1 MPPRCFIA
9 LTLPES
15 VVRMLVSTRERFLA
29 DAPGWTGE
37 KWVATHALHVTLAF
51 LGDLDDRAV
60 EVAAPRMIEAASR
73 IPSFDLRLTGV
84 APVPSPRSV
93 GMLWATLG
101 DPDGRLTVLRDA
113 LMTAF
118 PQASVDAR
126 RPLRPHITLVR
137 TRSPRHVG
145 AGPLAAVSSLVEA
158 AGKEPGGVVSVRSA
172 TLFSST
178 LRSTGPEYREIAIA
192 HLGR

>member
-9 LTLPES
+9 LTLPEG
-15 VVRMLVSTRERFLA
+15 VVRTLVSARRLFLA

-37 KWVATHALHVTLAF
+37 KWVAAPALHVTLAF
-51 LGDLDDRAV
+51 LGDLDDGAV
-60 EVAAPRMIEAASR
+60 EAAAPRMIEAASR
-73 IPSFDLRLTGV
+73 ISSFDLRLTGV
-84 APVPSPRSV
+84 VPVPSHHSV

-101 DPDGRLTVLRDA
+101 DPDDRLAALRDA

-118 PQASVDAR
+118 PQVGFDAH
-126 RPLRPHITLVR
+126 RPLRPHVTLVR
-137 TRSPRHVG
+137 TRSPRRVVP
-145 AGPLAAVSSLVEA
+145 GPLAAASSLVEA
-158 AGKEPGGVVSVRSA
+158 AGKERGGVVSVRSA

-178 LRSTGPEYREIAIA
+178 LRSTGPEYREIVVA